1 MVLVVEAVL
10 VLVILAL
17 DQAAQEILQAFLPL
31 KVQTVEAERVAQP
44 QRLAE
49 AVVAGL
55 LLLGQADQVLA
66 VVMVAQEPHL
76 PFQVHL

>member
-1 MVLVVEAVL
+1 
-10 VLVILAL
+10 
-17 DQAAQEILQAFLPL
+17 
-31 KVQTVEAERVAQP
+31 VEAERVAQP

-66 VVMVAQEPHL
+66 VVMVAQEQHL